1 MSPIAIVSIIL
12 LLVFAGFLAASES
25 ALTSISRVVID
36 ELEGKRGGALLRK
49 YSAQPARYLNVILL
63 VRKLCEFTATVLL
76 AVILLRNYPSAQAMA
91 LTVAIMVVLSYVVV
105 GVGPRTLGKQQP
117 HKYARYG
124 IIVAY
129 GMAFLLGPVTKIL
142 ISVGNALT
150 PGKGFRSGPFTSEAE
165 LRDLVDQAH
174 ERGLVESDE
183 HEMIHSVFE
192 LGDTLVRELMVP
204 RTDMVWV
211 EKDKS
216 LRQGLSLALR
226 SGYSRIPV
234 IGDSIDNIVGIVY
247 VKDLAKRALDHHES
261 EQSETIEQHM
271 RPANFVPEIKM
282 ADDLLKEMQKN
293 QIHLAIVVDEYG
305 GTAGIITIEDIIE
318 EIVGEIEDEFDDA
331 EIQYTKQ
338 AENAFLFEG
347 RTSLNDLLK
356 IIGEEYEPMIEEARG
371 VPLSASCVVHRG
383 EMLEILQS
391 ARDFLPVDFLT
402 AESILNERDQ
412 IIDEGRS
419 SAEAMIAT
427 TREDVSR
434 MIEQTSIVQAAR
446 DEAQR
451 ILVDA
456 RAVAE
461 EERHEVEAY
470 IDARLATLEVIL
482 NKTLDAVAR
491 GRERLEGA
499 GDNDVLSQLNSDR

>member
-1 MSPIAIVSIIL
+1 MSPLAIISIIAL
-12 LLVFAGFLAASES
+12 LAFAGFLAASES
-25 ALTSISRVVID
+25 ALTSISRIVVE
-36 ELEGKRGGALLRK
+36 ELEGRRGGALLRK

-76 AVILLRNYPSAQAMA
+76 AVILLRNYSSAQAMA

-129 GMAFLLGPVTKIL
+129 ALAFLLGPVTKLL

-204 RTDMVWV
+204 RTDMVWI

-234 IGDSIDNIVGIVY
+234 VGTGPDNIIGIVY
-247 VKDLAKRALDHHES
+247 VKDLAKRALDHHDA
-261 EQSETIEQHM
+261 EQSENIEQHM
-271 RPANFVPEIKM
+271 RPATFVPEIKM
-282 ADDLLKEMQKN
+282 ADELLKEMQRN
-293 QIHLAIVVDEYG
+293 QIHLAVVVDEYG

-318 EIVGEIEDEFDDA
+318 EIVGEIEDEFDDGEDDFTWLSPDKA
-331 EIQYTKQ
+331 R
-338 AENAFLFEG
+338 ANA
-347 RTSLNDLLK
+347 SLHIEDLADALK
-356 IIGEEYEPMIEEARG
+356 I
-371 VPLSASCVVHRG
+371 
-383 EMLEILQS
+383 EINES
-391 ARDFLPVDFLT
+391 DF
-402 AESILNERDQ
+402 
-412 IIDEGRS
+412 
-419 SAEAMIAT
+419 
-427 TREDVSR
+427 EDVDTIGGLMGQKLGRVPIAGSTVSLHGWS
-434 MIEQTSIVQAAR
+434 ITSER
-446 DEAQR
+446 PLGRRRR
-451 ILVDA
+451 ISSVL
-456 RAVAE
+456 
-461 EERHEVEAY
+461 
-470 IDARLATLEVIL
+470 I
-482 NKTLDAVAR
+482 
-491 GRERLEGA
+491 ERLEKEIE
-499 GDNDVLSQLNSDR
+499 DHE

>member
-1 MSPIAIVSIIL
+1 MSPIAIVSIIAL
-12 LLVFAGFLAASES
+12 LIFAGFLAASES
-25 ALTSISRVVID
+25 ALTSISRVVI
-36 ELEGKRGGALLRK
+36 EEIEGKRGTALLRK
-49 YSAQPARYLNVILL
+49 YTAQPARYLNVILL

-76 AVILLRNYPSAQAMA
+76 AVILLRNYSSAQAMA
-91 LTVAIMVVLSYVVV
+91 LTVVIMVVLSYVVV

-129 GMAFLLGPVTKIL
+129 GLAFLLGPVTKLL
-142 ISVGNALT
+142 IAVGNAMT

-234 IGDSIDNIVGIVY
+234 IGDGIDNIVGIVY

-261 EQSETIEQHM
+261 EHTETIEKHM

-282 ADDLLKEMQKN
+282 SDDLLKEMQKN

-318 EIVGEIEDEFDDA
+318 EIVGEIEDEFDDG
-331 EIQYTKQ
+331 EEDFTWLTPDK
-338 AENAFLFEG
+338 G
-347 RTSLNDLLK
+347 RAKATLHIEDLADELK
-356 IIGEEYEPMIEEARG
+356 IEIEKEEYEDIDSIGGLMAQKLGR
-371 VPLSASCVVHRG
+371 VPIAGSTISWHG
-383 EMLEILQS
+383 
-391 ARDFLPVDFLT
+391 F
-402 AESILNERDQ
+402 SITSERPQ
-412 IIDEGRS
+412 GRRRRIS
-419 SAEAMIAT
+419 S
-427 TREDVSR
+427 V
-434 MIEQTSIVQAAR
+434 
-446 DEAQR
+446 
-451 ILVDA
+451 LV
-456 RAVAE
+456 
-461 EERHEVEAY
+461 
-470 IDARLATLEVIL
+470 
-482 NKTLDAVAR
+482 
-491 GRERLEGA
+491 ERLVEEIEDA
-499 GDNDVLSQLNSDR
+499 E

>member
-1 MSPIAIVSIIL
+1 MSPIAIVSIIAL
-12 LLVFAGFLAASES
+12 LIFAGFLAASES
-25 ALTSISRVVID
+25 ALTSISRVVI
-36 ELEGKRGGALLRK
+36 EEIEGKRGTALLRK
-49 YSAQPARYLNVILL
+49 YTAQPARYLNVILL

-76 AVILLRNYPSAQAMA
+76 AVILLRNYSSAQAMA
-91 LTVAIMVVLSYVVV
+91 LTVVIMVVLSYVVV

-129 GMAFLLGPVTKIL
+129 GLAFLLGPVTTLL
-142 ISVGNALT
+142 IAVGNAMT
-150 PGKGFRSGPFTSEAE
+150 PGKGFRTGPFTSEAE

-234 IGDSIDNIVGIVY
+234 IGEGIDNIVGIVY

-261 EQSETIEQHM
+261 ETTETIEKHM

-318 EIVGEIEDEFDDA
+318 EIVGEIEDEFDDG
-331 EIQYTKQ
+331 EEDFTWLTPDK
-338 AENAFLFEG
+338 G
-347 RTSLNDLLK
+347 RAKATLHIEDLADELK
-356 IIGEEYEPMIEEARG
+356 IEIEKEEYEDIDSIGGLMAQKLGR
-371 VPLSASCVVHRG
+371 VPIAGSTISWHGFAITS
-383 EMLEILQS
+383 
-391 ARDFLPVDFLT
+391 
-402 AESILNERDQ
+402 ERPQ
-412 IIDEGRS
+412 GRRRRIS
-419 SAEAMIAT
+419 S
-427 TREDVSR
+427 V
-434 MIEQTSIVQAAR
+434 
-446 DEAQR
+446 
-451 ILVDA
+451 LV
-456 RAVAE
+456 
-461 EERHEVEAY
+461 
-470 IDARLATLEVIL
+470 
-482 NKTLDAVAR
+482 
-491 GRERLEGA
+491 ERLVEEIEDA
-499 GDNDVLSQLNSDR
+499 E

>member
-1 MSPIAIVSIIL
+1 MSPIAIVSIIVL
-12 LLVFAGFLAASES
+12 LAFAGFLAASES

-36 ELEGKRGGALLRK
+36 ELEGKRGSALLRK
-49 YSAQPARYLNVILL
+49 YSAHPARYLNVILL

-105 GVGPRTLGKQQP
+105 GVGPRTTWKATTS

-129 GMAFLLGPVTKIL
+129 GLAFLLGPVTKIL

-247 VKDLAKRALDHHES
+247 VKDLAKRVLDHHEA
-261 EQSETIEQHM
+261 EQSESIEMHM

-282 ADDLLKEMQKN
+282 ADDLLREMQKN

-331 EIQYTKQ
+331 EEEFTWLSEDK
-338 AENAFLFEG
+338 ARA
-347 RTSLNDLLK
+347 RASLHIEDLADELK
-356 IIGEEYEPMIEEARG
+356 IEIEKSDYEDIDSVGGLMAQKLGR
-371 VPLSASCVVHRG
+371 VPIAGSTISWEGWAITS
-383 EMLEILQS
+383 
-391 ARDFLPVDFLT
+391 
-402 AESILNERDQ
+402 ERPQ
-412 IIDEGRS
+412 GRRRRIS
-419 SAEAMIAT
+419 S
-427 TREDVSR
+427 V
-434 MIEQTSIVQAAR
+434 
-446 DEAQR
+446 
-451 ILVDA
+451 LV
-456 RAVAE
+456 
-461 EERHEVEAY
+461 
-470 IDARLATLEVIL
+470 
-482 NKTLDAVAR
+482 
-491 GRERLEGA
+491 ERLEEEIEDA
-499 GDNDVLSQLNSDR
+499 E

>member
-1 MSPIAIVSIIL
+1 MSPIAIVSIIAL
-12 LLVFAGFLAASES
+12 LIFAGFLAASES
-25 ALTSISRVVID
+25 ALTSISRVVI
-36 ELEGKRGGALLRK
+36 EEIEGKRGTALLRK
-49 YSAQPARYLNVILL
+49 YTAQPARYLNVILL

-76 AVILLRNYPSAQAMA
+76 AVILLRNYSSAQAMA

-129 GMAFLLGPVTKIL
+129 GLAFLLGPVTKLL
-142 ISVGNALT
+142 IAVGNALT

-234 IGDSIDNIVGIVY
+234 IGDGIDNIVGIVY
-247 VKDLAKRALDHHES
+247 VKDLAKRALDHHEA
-261 EQSETIEQHM
+261 EHTETIEKHM

-318 EIVGEIEDEFDDA
+318 EIVGEIEDEFDDG
-331 EIQYTKQ
+331 EEDFTWLSPDK
-338 AENAFLFEG
+338 G
-347 RTSLNDLLK
+347 RAKATLHIEDLADELK
-356 IIGEEYEPMIEEARG
+356 IEIEKEEFEDIDSIGGLMAQKLGR
-371 VPLSASCVVHRG
+371 VPIAGSTISWHG
-383 EMLEILQS
+383 Y
-391 ARDFLPVDFLT
+391 
-402 AESILNERDQ
+402 SITSERPQ
-412 IIDEGRS
+412 GRRRRIS
-419 SAEAMIAT
+419 S
-427 TREDVSR
+427 V
-434 MIEQTSIVQAAR
+434 
-446 DEAQR
+446 
-451 ILVDA
+451 LV
-456 RAVAE
+456 
-461 EERHEVEAY
+461 
-470 IDARLATLEVIL
+470 
-482 NKTLDAVAR
+482 
-491 GRERLEGA
+491 ERLVEEIEDA
-499 GDNDVLSQLNSDR
+499 E

>member
-1 MSPIAIVSIIL
+1 MSPIAIVSIIAL
-12 LLVFAGFLAASES
+12 LIFAGFLAASES
-25 ALTSISRVVID
+25 ALTSISRVVI
-36 ELEGKRGGALLRK
+36 EEIEGKRGTALLRK
-49 YSAQPARYLNVILL
+49 YTAQPARYLNVILL

-76 AVILLRNYPSAQAMA
+76 AVILLRNYSSAQAMA
-91 LTVAIMVVLSYVVV
+91 LTVVIMVVLSYVVV

-129 GMAFLLGPVTKIL
+129 GLAFLLGPVTKLL
-142 ISVGNALT
+142 IAVGNAMT

-174 ERGLVESDE
+174 ERGRVESDE

-234 IGDSIDNIVGIVY
+234 IGDGIDNIVGIVY

-261 EQSETIEQHM
+261 EHTETIEKHM

-318 EIVGEIEDEFDDA
+318 EIVGEIEDEFDDG
-331 EIQYTKQ
+331 EEDFTWLTPDK
-338 AENAFLFEG
+338 G
-347 RTSLNDLLK
+347 RAKATLHIEDLADELK
-356 IIGEEYEPMIEEARG
+356 IEIEKEEYEDIDSIGGLMAQKLGR
-371 VPLSASCVVHRG
+371 VPIAGSTISWHG
-383 EMLEILQS
+383 
-391 ARDFLPVDFLT
+391 F
-402 AESILNERDQ
+402 SITSERPL
-412 IIDEGRS
+412 GRRRRIS
-419 SAEAMIAT
+419 S
-427 TREDVSR
+427 V
-434 MIEQTSIVQAAR
+434 
-446 DEAQR
+446 
-451 ILVDA
+451 LV
-456 RAVAE
+456 
-461 EERHEVEAY
+461 
-470 IDARLATLEVIL
+470 
-482 NKTLDAVAR
+482 
-491 GRERLEGA
+491 ERLVEEIEDA
-499 GDNDVLSQLNSDR
+499 E